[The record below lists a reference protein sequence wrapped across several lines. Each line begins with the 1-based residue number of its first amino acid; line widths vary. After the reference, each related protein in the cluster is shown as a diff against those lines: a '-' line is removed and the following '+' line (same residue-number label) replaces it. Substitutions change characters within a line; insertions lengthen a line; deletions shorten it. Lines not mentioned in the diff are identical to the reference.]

1 MIFKVMITGTSLDE
15 KFTNSQK
22 RLFSHKMSKPKFWR
36 VGCRMYEN
44 VHNNENFSVRGYFS
58 PYMESEFKLIIW

>member
-1 MIFKVMITGTSLDE
+1 MIFLVMMTGTSLEE
-15 KFTNSQK
+15 KFRNSQK
-22 RLFSHKMSKPKFWR
+22 KLFSHKMSKPKFCH

-44 VHNNENFSVRGYFS
+44 VPNNENFSVRGYFS